1 MLNYVIT
8 VCIFLLLICLVD
20 LELVMMRGVY
30 LFVQCRQYQMDGNK
44 WQYLFLTEGK
54 EEERKGRF

>member
-1 MLNYVIT
+1 MINYVIT

-20 LELVMMRGVY
+20 VELVMVRGVN
-30 LFVQCRQYQMDGNK
+30 LFVQCGQYQMDGNK

>member
-1 MLNYVIT
+1 MV
-8 VCIFLLLICLVD
+8 
-20 LELVMMRGVY
+20 RGVN